1 MRLVGSAGGLFHE
14 IERTGPP
21 LPDGPVLLT
30 ANHANA
36 LLDPLVVFEAA
47 GRPSRPLAKAPLF
60 EHPIVGPFLW
70 ALGGLPVYRR
80 QDDPTQMGKNQ
91 DTFDAAIRALHRG
104 EVVQIYPE
112 GQSHSQP
119 GLTPL
124 KTGAARIALQAEERA
139 GWTLGLH
146 VVPVGLTYQRKHRF
160 RGSALLAA
168 GTPIAVAPWRAAYE
182 ADPTAAVDALTDAVR
197 AGLEAVTLNFVADG
211 DRELVEVA
219 EALYARET
227 RATRW
232 TDRPGLAERWPR
244 LRAFTEG
251 LAWLRAHD
259 PERHGR
265 LSHRVARYARLSA
278 LMGANDTGVPDRYR
292 WGRVVLHALRRGAWI
307 ALLTPLALVG
317 FVAWLVPYHFPL
329 FAVRLTRPQL
339 DAVATHKLVAAVLA
353 FPLALA
359 VLVVFV
365 WHHHG
370 GAWAAVAALAAVLG
384 GLAWIPWR
392 KALRE
397 LGADVRTF
405 LRALPRGRTRGRLA
419 EMRAELV
426 REFEAVAERA
436 GTL

>member
-1 MRLVGSAGGLFHE
+1 MFK
-14 IERTGPP
+14 
-21 LPDGPVLLT
+21 
-30 ANHANA
+30 
-36 LLDPLVVFEAA
+36 AA

-80 QDDPTQMGKNQ
+80 QDDPSQMGKNQ
-91 DTFDAAIRALHRG
+91 DTFDAAIQALHRG

-112 GQSHSQP
+112 GQSHSEP

-124 KTGAARIALQAEERA
+124 KTGAARIALQAEERV
-139 GWTLGLH
+139 GWKLGLTI
-146 VVPVGLTYQRKHRF
+146 VPVGLTYQRKHRF

-168 GTPIAVAPWRAAYE
+168 GQPIPVAAWRAAYE
-182 ADPTAAVDALTDAVR
+182 ADEAAAVDGLTDAVR
-197 AGLEAVTLNFVADG
+197 GGLEAVTLNFVADG
-211 DRELVEVA
+211 DRALVEIA

-227 RATRW
+227 HATPW

-265 LSHRVARYARLSA
+265 LSHRVARYAQLTA
-278 LMGANDTGVPDRYR
+278 LLGADEWGVPERYR
-292 WGRVVLHALRRGAWI
+292 WGRVVRYALGRLAS
-307 ALLTPLALVG
+307 LLVLTPLALVG
-317 FVAWLVPYHFPL
+317 TVAWFVPYQLPAL
-329 FAVRLTRPQL
+329 AVRAAKPGL
-339 DAVATHKLVAAVLA
+339 DAVSTYKLVTAVLA
-353 FPLALA
+353 FPLTLA
-359 VLVVFV
+359 AWTAFV
-365 WHHHG
+365 WHHHRG
-370 GAWAAVAALAAVLG
+370 WAAAGAAFAAVLG

-397 LGADVRTF
+397 LGADA
-405 LRALPRGRTRGRLA
+405 RALARSLPRGRTRGRLA
-419 EMRAELV
+419 ELRAELV

-436 GTL
+436 GTV